1 MEEGLIG
8 EIVNRATLGHY
19 INIRKLPRDLLG
31 LLRRN
36 VHTYIHTHIYNMYV
50 DIYISIDTH
59 M

>member
-36 VHTYIHTHIYNMYV
+36 VHTYTHIFITCMW
-50 DIYISIDTH
+50 IFIFL
-59 M
+59 